1 MAAPAAVATTAK
13 RASAGGSKSAS
24 DAKSDGPVLGAD
36 GQPLAEW
43 EIELAE
49 HEGTPIA
56 PDARRQS
63 DVGDR
68 GDSRGGGD
76 RNDRND
82 RNDRGPRN
90 DRNDLNDRNDR
101 CPRNDRN
108 DRNDRGFQLNFN
120 DQDGGNRNRN
130 RRRRRGPGGFRN
142 SRD

>member
-1 MAAPAAVATTAK
+1 
-13 RASAGGSKSAS
+13 
-24 DAKSDGPVLGAD
+24 VLGAD

-82 RNDRGPRN
+82 RG
-90 DRNDLNDRNDR
+90 
-101 CPRNDRN
+101 PRNDRN
-108 DRNDRGFQLNFN
+108 DRNDRGPRNDRNDRFN
-120 DQDGGNRNRN
+120 EISTIKMAATAIAIAVVVVDLVVFATRAMTAHKVKIAT
-130 RRRRRGPGGFRN
+130 
-142 SRD
+142 S